1 VHDNLETQDALA
13 FGIGLQR
20 QLAEMQFEHRQVIL
34 RSLEH
39 DCQSRSMFAVR
50 GAADVS
56 RRTEFST
63 RAHPAE
69 RGSGHHAL
77 KDLLHR
83 CLERHRWIRLSGQ
96 TETRCVGTVDLD
108 VKELGQASRVE
119 DLSAMFAA
127 GNGGVAMPCRR
138 SARMECY
145 GRGDGRVPRSCTS
158 FK

>member
-1 VHDNLETQDALA
+1 MNRLGLRSGTTSSAHVYALQASSNSAHLVPGHGTEPPA
-13 FGIGLQR
+13 FGTEDG
-20 QLAEMQFEHRQVIL
+20 AEAGHVKACTGVVEH
-34 RSLEH
+34 SLE
-39 DCQSRSMFAVR
+39 
-50 GAADVS
+50 
-56 RRTEFST
+56 
-63 RAHPAE
+63 
-69 RGSGHHAL
+69 
-77 KDLLHR
+77 DLLHR
-83 CLERHRWIRLSGQ
+83 CLEVHRWIRLSGQ
-96 TETRCVGTVDLD
+96 TETRRVGTVDLD